1 MLIIFGLVVLLAA
14 VIIGM
19 AGVLG
24 NTGAA
29 HALTDDSFVVFGY
42 HVTGS
47 TGALF
52 LYGIVVGAIGAV
64 GLSLLLAGAQRTSRR
79 GRLARR
85 ELKESRLETTAA
97 RHEYDRSPPH
107 RSPAAPSRRR
117 PGARRPTHPIGAIR
131 SAIDPVGRP
140 PPPTDRPPRPP
151 RRSGAD
157 RRHQRR
163 FDARAAMFGRQR
175 AEVTAPAVPVWAVS
189 APEGGWGC

>member
-14 VIIGM
+14 VIIGV

-52 LYGIVVGAIGAV
+52 LYGIVVGAVGAV

-97 RHEYDRSPPH
+97 RHEYDRSSAPQPG
-107 RSPAAPSRRR
+107 SAA
-117 PGARRPTHPIGAIR
+117 
-131 SAIDPVGRP
+131 P
-140 PPPTDRPPRPP
+140 PPPGGSPSGGSPSSSPDWRHPFGN
-151 RRSGAD
+151 RSGGST
-157 RRHQRR
+157 
-163 FDARAAMFGRQR
+163 AA
-175 AEVTAPAVPVWAVS
+175 PH
-189 APEGGWGC
+189 

>member
-14 VIIGM
+14 VIIGV

-97 RHEYDRSPPH
+97 RHEYDRS
-107 RSPAAPSRRR
+107 SAPQPSAPQ
-117 PGARRPTHPIGAIR
+117 PG
-131 SAIDPVGRP
+131 SAVP
-140 PPPTDRPPRPP
+140 PPPGGSPSNSTDWRHPFGN
-151 RRSGAD
+151 RSGGST
-157 RRHQRR
+157 
-163 FDARAAMFGRQR
+163 AA
-175 AEVTAPAVPVWAVS
+175 PH
-189 APEGGWGC
+189 